1 MKYVSEFRDP
11 KAAKGLI
18 QKINRL
24 SLLLERTAE
33 QPLKLMEICGG
44 HTHSIFKYG
53 IEAALPD
60 TIELIHGPGC
70 PVCVMP
76 RGRLDDAIALAQ
88 QPEVIFTT
96 FGDTMRVPGSQKSLL
111 EAKAEGA
118 DVRMVYSP
126 LDALSVAQVNPH
138 KKVVFFGIGFETTAP
153 STALTILQAEAEGI
167 DNFSIFANH
176 VLVVPALEALLNN
189 PDLELDG
196 FVGPGHVST
205 IIGTKPYQIIAETY
219 GKPLVVSGFE
229 PLDILQSI
237 AMLLQQLADGRCEVE
252 NQYTRLVEFQGNKVA
267 QNAIDQVFTVREEFE
282 WRGLGYISKSGLK
295 IRENYAQ
302 FDAEVQFNL
311 PNHQVADAA
320 ACQCGEI
327 LKGVLKPWQCKVFG
341 TACTPENPIGTCM
354 VSSEGACAAYYK
366 YGRLSTSK
374 NKEND
379 HNSKV
384 KTQIALGER

>member
-11 KAAKGLI
+11 KAARGLI

-24 SLLLERTAE
+24 SLLLERTTE

-96 FGDTMRVPGSQKSLL
+96 FGDTMRVPGSKKSLL
-111 EAKAEGA
+111 QAKAEGA

-126 LDALSVAQVNPH
+126 LDALSVAQANPH
-138 KKVVFFGIGFETTAP
+138 QKVVFFGIGFETTAP

-189 PDLELDG
+189 PDLQLDG

-219 GKPLVVSGFE
+219 GKPVVVSGFE
-229 PLDILQSI
+229 PIDILQSI

-267 QNAIDQVFTVREEFE
+267 QNAIDRVFTVREEFE

-311 PNHQVADAA
+311 PNRQVADAA

-366 YGRLSTSK
+366 YGRLSTVGK
-374 NKEND
+374 QAKLTKTEI
-379 HNSKV
+379 KV
-384 KTQIALGER
+384 AT

>member
-18 QKINRL
+18 KKINRL

-88 QPEVIFTT
+88 EPEVIFTT

-111 EAKAEGA
+111 QAKAEGA

-126 LDALSVAQVNPH
+126 LDALSVAKQNPH
-138 KKVVFFGIGFETTAP
+138 RKVVFFGIGFETTAP

-167 DNFSIFANH
+167 DNFFIFANH

-205 IIGTKPYQIIAETY
+205 IIGTKPYQVISKTY
-219 GKPLVVSGFE
+219 HKPLVVSGFE
-229 PLDILQSI
+229 PIDILQSI

-252 NQYTRLVEFQGNKVA
+252 NQYSRLVQTEGNKVA
-267 QNAIDQVFTVREEFE
+267 LDAINRVFTVREEFE

-311 PNHQVADAA
+311 PNRQVADAA

-366 YGRLSTSK
+366 YGRLSTVGK
-374 NKEND
+374 QAKAKQNEI
-379 HNSKV
+379 KV
-384 KTQIALGER
+384 AT

>member
-1 MKYVSEFRDP
+1 MKYVNEFRDRQTAQALF
-11 KAAKGLI
+11 KEIK
-18 QKINRL
+18 RL
-24 SLLLERTAE
+24 SSLLERTPE

-60 TIELIHGPGC
+60 AIELIHGPGC

-76 RGRLDDAIALAQ
+76 RGKLDDAIALAE
-88 QPEVIFTT
+88 QPNIIFTT
-96 FGDTMRVPGSQKSLL
+96 FGDAMRVPGSKKSLL
-111 EAKAEGA
+111 QAKAEGA

-126 LDALSVAQVNPH
+126 LDALPIAKKNPD
-138 KKVVFFGIGFETTAP
+138 KEVVFFGIGFETTAP

-167 DNFSIFANH
+167 KNFSIFANH

-189 PDLELDG
+189 PDLQLDG
-196 FVGPGHVST
+196 FIGPGHVST

-219 GKPLVVSGFE
+219 HKPLVVSGFE

-237 AMLLQQLADGRCEVE
+237 VMVLQQIAGGCCEVE
-252 NQYTRLVEFQGNKVA
+252 NQYSRLVQTEGNKLA
-267 QNAIDQVFTVREEFE
+267 LDAIKKVFTVRDEFE
-282 WRGLGYISKSGLK
+282 WRGLGNISESGLK
-295 IRENYAQ
+295 IRENYAH
-302 FDAEVQFNL
+302 FDAEAKFNL
-311 PNHQVADAA
+311 PNRQVADAA

-327 LKGVLKPWQCKVFG
+327 LKGVMKPWQCKVFG

-366 YGRLSTSK
+366 YGRLSTVGKSAK
-374 NKEND
+374 FEKSEA
-379 HNSKV
+379 KV
-384 KTQIALGER
+384 VT